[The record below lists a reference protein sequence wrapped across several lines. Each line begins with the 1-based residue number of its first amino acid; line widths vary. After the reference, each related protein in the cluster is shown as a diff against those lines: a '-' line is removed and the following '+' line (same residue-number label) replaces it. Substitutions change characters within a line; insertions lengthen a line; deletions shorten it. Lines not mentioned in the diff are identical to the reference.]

1 MSPRCERTPSAQYV
15 PAPRATMA
23 PLRVSAPRPCTPAN
37 PPRAPRQGN
46 EFFTEVAEDFVQ
58 DDFNLTGLGSQVQR
72 PSMRGARPLPSPYP
86 CKTRWRPARAR
97 SVAGLRRLGDARAGP
112 VLRLRA
118 GHHPGRGDAAGR
130 AADGGAAGAGRVGRG
145 GALRAHTR
153 PLHQHGARD
162 EPDGDAPR
170 PARPRRPA
178 PVRAAAVQGCCGS
191 GAGCCAPL
199 RASVLRL
206 RAAKPAVKRSCLPL
220 SPRRSTNSST
230 ASSGA
235 ARASYARVRRCFRW
249 GGPTCRTRSPARPCG
264 SAAYTGPRV
273 LRSSGLAQRPRGPPA
288 GHSEVLLPA
297 LQRHLRAQVVAQ
309 GGARARRRAPSR
321 ASAAAGRAPVT
332 REPRARAG
340 CDRRRVLWDVVSAP
354 RDAGACPPRPPRQEA
369 TRSGQSSLCDRRSE
383 KIGAPPA
390 RACVRRDVT
399 GFVRATGAPRAGPR
413 AGKGGVRAANL
424 RIPRAEGRAAREL
437 GQGER
442 GQLRVGG

>member
-1 MSPRCERTPSAQYV
+1 MPHKV
-15 PAPRATMA
+15 
-23 PLRVSAPRPCTPAN
+23 
-37 PPRAPRQGN
+37 
-46 EFFTEVAEDFVQ
+46 
-58 DDFNLTGLGSQVQR
+58 
-72 PSMRGARPLPSPYP
+72 ARPPPKKP
-86 CKTRWRPARAR
+86 VRVCN
-97 SVAGLRRLGDARAGP
+97 RLGIELGEYRN
-112 VLRLRA
+112 R
-118 GHHPGRGDAAGR
+118 
-130 AADGGAAGAGRVGRG
+130 
-145 GALRAHTR
+145 T
-153 PLHQHGARD
+153 
-162 EPDGDAPR
+162 
-170 PARPRRPA
+170 
-178 PVRAAAVQGCCGS
+178 
-191 GAGCCAPL
+191 
-199 RASVLRL
+199 
-206 RAAKPAVKRSCLPL
+206 
-220 SPRRSTNSST
+220 
-230 ASSGA
+230 
-235 ARASYARVRRCFRW
+235 W
-249 GGPTCRTRSPARPCG
+249 GI
-264 SAAYTGPRV
+264 AYTGPRI